1 MVSSPAVS
9 GSAFASFND
18 STWAEG
24 NTHTLPAFR
33 LTIASPVP
41 DSGNAVLLLLSSLG
55 ALLVLHSQIRK
66 LV

>member
-1 MVSSPAVS
+1 MLSSPVVS
-9 GSAFASFND
+9 GSVFASFND

-33 LTIASPVP
+33 LTVASAVP

-55 ALLVLHSQIRK
+55 ALLVLHLQTRK